1 MPTRRTLLRHT
12 ALVSLGV
19 ALGGSVRADQAA
31 SGAPPEVLAALPEA
45 RLIGSGRLRYF
56 GLSVYDASL
65 WAMPDF
71 RAATF
76 PNQRFAL
83 SLTYL
88 RSFSAN
94 EIAQRTLQEIRR
106 VHEVAPDLA
115 RVWLTSLQNLLPD
128 VVAGDR
134 ITGLH
139 PPGGVAFWHR
149 ERKLGDM
156 GDTAFGSK
164 FFGIWLADS
173 TSEPGLRKALLARAA
188 P

>member
-1 MPTRRTLLRHT
+1 MPTRRTLLRHAT
-12 ALVSLGV
+12 LAGLAAALDSP
-19 ALGGSVRADQAA
+19 VRAEPT
-31 SGAPPEVLAALPEA
+31 APPEVLAAMPDA

-65 WAMPDF
+65 WAPPDF
-71 RAATF
+71 RATAF
-76 PNQRFAL
+76 ANQRFAL

-88 RSFSAN
+88 RTFSAN

-106 VHEVAPDLA
+106 VHDVSPDLA
-115 RVWLTSLQNLLPD
+115 RVWLTALQNVLPD

-139 PPGGVAFWHR
+139 PPGGVAFWQK

-156 GDTAFGSK
+156 GDAAFGSR

-173 TSEPGLRKALLARAA
+173 TSEPGLRKALLARAS